1 MSDSAR
7 LVAVKEATERVRE
20 GMVANARGERA
31 LDIGAALAT
40 VCDAVDELADVL
52 GAALAP
58 EAIEPPDR
66 FEVGVDTVAHPPPP
80 PPDLYADAT
89 RCEATIEDRGERRRC
104 ELRRGHPGRHRARRD
119 ERVLVQWGRP

>member
-1 MSDSAR
+1 
-7 LVAVKEATERVRE
+7 
-20 GMVANARGERA
+20 MVANARGERA